1 MKPTSFVCASAGL
14 FASWL
19 TVTYLRPV
27 PSELYPTLGKG
38 SVPISA
44 KNESSRDSS
53 KPLLSLEEK
62 KAKPLVEAKK

>member
-44 KNESSRDSS
+44 KNDTRRESS

>member
-19 TVTYLRPV
+19 IVTYLRPV

-44 KNESSRDSS
+44 KNETRRDSS
-53 KPLLSLEEK
+53 KPLLSMEEK
-62 KAKPLVEAKK
+62 KAKLLVEVEK

>member
-44 KNESSRDSS
+44 KNETSRDSS

-62 KAKPLVEAKK
+62 KAQPLVGAEK